1 MKKKKKEIL
10 DQIANLQEGRRSLI
24 EKAKTEKR
32 ALTDEELRSF
42 EESELE
48 ERKLEIELRELEV
61 AGYSVPGKQ
70 EPEDGVDLRTL
81 AVEAVSSGQMVDVS
95 KRAAGTTMSTDVTA
109 VIPDVFQEILG
120 PLEKAL
126 VLDRIGVKMMTNVQG
141 EPIWPIVAAVEAS
154 ILGEGV
160 EISDTK
166 IAIDKIKADP
176 KRVSI
181 AIPITN
187 RAINQANI
195 DLKRV
200 ILERIGAAV
209 GQLLNKWAFS
219 KTKLAGASDG
229 PMSIAFAS
237 AGTYAAAA
245 GVTNKDVV
253 NLEGTVL
260 GKEVDPTGR
269 SAAYVMGTKM
279 YSALKSTPIEKGS
292 PKMILENGVMN
303 GYPAVVTNHM
313 PDDALLFGV
322 FDYTVMCQFGQT
334 RLVIDP
340 ITKAKEDKT
349 LFILNA
355 EFDITVLRSEAFAC
369 LKKA

>member
-10 DQIANLQEGRRSLI
+10 DKISNLQEERKALL
-24 EKAKTEKR
+24 EKAKAEKR
-32 ALTDEELRSF
+32 ALTDEETRSF

-48 ERKLEIELRELEV
+48 ERELEIELRELEV
-61 AGYSVPGKQ
+61 AGYSVPAENPQ
-70 EPEDGVDLRTL
+70 ENGVDLRSL
-81 AVEAVSSGQMVDVS
+81 AIEAVTSGQMVDVS
-95 KRAAGTTMSTDVTA
+95 KRAGGTMSTDVTA
-109 VIPDVFQEILG
+109 VIPDVFQEVLG
-120 PLEKAL
+120 PLEKTL

-154 ILGEGV
+154 IMGEGAEV
-160 EISDTK
+160 SDTK

-237 AGTYAAAA
+237 AATYAAAA

-269 SAAYVMGTKM
+269 AAAYVMGTKM
-279 YSALKSTPIEKGS
+279 YSTLKSTPIEKGS
-292 PKMILENGVMN
+292 PKMILENGIVN